1 MSLGHMFNT
10 LNTKKTKNHMG
21 GHTTFKG
28 ETFDRL
34 TIGYS
39 TKYLN

>member
-10 LNTKKTKNHMG
+10 LDTKHKNHMG

-28 ETFDRL
+28 ETFDTVRL
-34 TIGYS
+34 TIG
-39 TKYLN
+39 